1 MIFRFGKDGISGI
14 SGLAAE
20 VPPNTKNRISGISG
34 LATEVPPDNETPF
47 STISNISRFSSV
59 SDLRDKKRKHTHI
72 YINNRISE
80 GTPVANPLNLLI
92 EDRDSTDT
100 ANQGSKS
107 AEAVKA
113 ANRKILTEVLKQ
125 ATDGIRFIELGKHP
139 LSNKRMTPAMLVTQ
153 LTKDDIKGI
162 IEGEYDVALIRCAAE
177 SMARFPS
184 ECTEKLANRLP
195 RDRRASQTPK
205 GERYGGNPTSD
216 GIEPKVDL

>member
-1 MIFRFGKDGISGI
+1 
-14 SGLAAE
+14 
-20 VPPNTKNRISGISG
+20 
-34 LATEVPPDNETPF
+34 
-47 STISNISRFSSV
+47 
-59 SDLRDKKRKHTHI
+59 
-72 YINNRISE
+72 
-80 GTPVANPLNLLI
+80 
-92 EDRDSTDT
+92 
-100 ANQGSKS
+100 
-107 AEAVKA
+107 
-113 ANRKILTEVLKQ
+113 
-125 ATDGIRFIELGKHP
+125 
-139 LSNKRMTPAMLVTQ
+139 MTPAMLVTQ